1 MDEEN
6 EEIVAPHGRDDG
18 GVPNAPYG
26 YKDDGNPR
34 KSNRGRRSGA
44 PSVSAPPKKTDRN
57 VKAQNRPKARTKAE
71 TKAKLLELVADGTAS
86 VAKLADTRLVRAKLG
101 EKHADAV
108 IGDAVIIG
116 AVASPVLDGVIMYAE
131 RKPGLLAWMD
141 KAEEAVPA
149 LLIFRGLST
158 MAAAIVQNHL
168 DPNPDLTHAGRS
180 MVRVQAAR
188 YAAAIEEQAAAL
200 GLVDEP
206 GIPEQ
211 RAA

>member
-1 MDEEN
+1 MSDEDEEL
-6 EEIVAPHGRDDG
+6 VAPHGRDDS
-18 GVPNAPYG
+18 GVPKAPYG

-34 KSNRGRRSGA
+34 KSNRGRRSGSTVA
-44 PSVSAPPKKTDRN
+44 APPKKNERN
-57 VKAQNRPKARTKAE
+57 VRSSDRPKVRSQKE
-71 TKAKLLELVADGTAS
+71 TKAKLMELVADAS
-86 VAKLADTRLVRAKLG
+86 SSIAKLADTRLVRAKLG
-101 EKHADAV
+101 EKHSDAL

-149 LLIFRGLST
+149 LLIARGLSA
-158 MAAAIVQNHL
+158 MAAAIIQNHME
-168 DPNPDLTHAGRS
+168 PNEDLTHAGRS
-180 MVRVQAAR
+180 MVKIQAAR
-188 YAAAIEEQAAAL
+188 YAAALEAEAAAL